1 MLACEETVCDDACM
15 ICHDAVT
22 DAVTVMSSKGIL
34 FDSKTVS
41 KRLDMNA
48 CVKPDTYYWSTIGSM
63 NSRIVVTGRNKI
75 NNNLEYVLV
84 AANTMTVLNRVT
96 VSKCAAENN
105 FVYYVRLLHVGSR
118 AIVVGGRFKQY
129 IDILQIVNDQL

>member
-1 MLACEETVCDDACM
+1 MLACEETVCDNASY

-22 DAVTVMSSKGIL
+22 DAVTVISSSDIL

-48 CVKPDTYYWSTIGSM
+48 FVKPDTYGWSAIGSM
-63 NSRIVVTGRNKI
+63 DSRIVVTGI
-75 NNNLEYVLV
+75 NNINYNIEYVLV
-84 AANTMTVLNRVT
+84 AANTMTVINRVT
-96 VSKCAAENN
+96 VSKCVDEYNY
-105 FVYYVRLLHVGSR
+105 VYKIRLLYVGSR
-118 AIVVGGRFKQY
+118 AIVIGGRYKEY